1 MKTRKKLGNKERGR
15 IKENKVIDFDG
26 VEREMGS
33 VKVNLYLNLFTII
46 RERESELMSLSKR
59 Q

>member
-1 MKTRKKLGNKERGR
+1 MKTRKSLGNKERGR

-46 RERESELMSLSKR
+46 RERERE
-59 Q
+59 